1 MWLLNEPEYSTGHH
15 GMSTTWRAGDVGEP
29 PHAHRAT
36 PAVSAPR
43 APIVVQYCG
52 VAYNPVYACIGVTGV
67 GIRPQDPVLV
77 SLAMTISLQERLT
90 IVCPACGALADY
102 DVWLI
107 VDVAEQPEAA
117 AALAS
122 ARLNVLG
129 CEQCGHRFLAP
140 TPLLY
145 HDQAHRRVVFVP
157 PPETDELTW
166 RDMAY
171 ELHAVLVGSIAL
183 EQRQLYLSDMQIAQ
197 DQAGLAHMLQKS
209 TRRTSSGGAPP
220 SFGKPV
226 SSIIGSVPDVP
237 AATPTATAAV
247 HSNDPDQLLHAIQQL
262 LDADSPAAMQN
273 VVQQAPALLTQ
284 AAQNMLEQL
293 ADVAVEQREYTA
305 ADALHRARIWLFAY
319 QSGMT
324 PLEPHALVGHAP
336 ADLALVEV
344 TAEHQHHL
352 LAAHTPTEL
361 WQVLHQFPELQG
373 DWVDAALNDLIDQ
386 YAHEGNERLASQL
399 EERRSA
405 LVQLR
410 RDPPPPPPTDP
421 LQDALEALLTAP
433 DEESLAQVLITYPD
447 LLSDAAQVALDNLA
461 DEAQQSDDED
471 LASYARE
478 CRAMLQQVRAGLQ
491 A

>member
-1 MWLLNEPEYSTGHH
+1 
-15 GMSTTWRAGDVGEP
+15 
-29 PHAHRAT
+29 
-36 PAVSAPR
+36 
-43 APIVVQYCG
+43 
-52 VAYNPVYACIGVTGV
+52 
-67 GIRPQDPVLV
+67 
-77 SLAMTISLQERLT
+77 MTISLQERLT
-90 IVCPACGALADY
+90 IVCPKCGAPAEH

-107 VDVAEQPEAA
+107 VDAAEQPEAA
-117 AALAS
+117 AALAA
-122 ARLNVLG
+122 ARLNLLG

-140 TPLLY
+140 APLLY

-157 PPETDELTW
+157 PPNTDELTW

-209 TRRTSSGGAPP
+209 TRRTSSGSAPP
-220 SFGKPV
+220 RFGKPV
-226 SSIIGSVPDVP
+226 SSVIGDLPPEPTQP
-237 AATPTATAAV
+237 ARAMRAP
-247 HSNDPDQLLHAIQQL
+247 NDDPDHLLHAIQQL
-262 LDADSPAAMQN
+262 LDADSPTAMQHI
-273 VVQQAPALLTQ
+273 VEQVPALLTQ
-284 AAQNMLEQL
+284 VAQDMLEQL
-293 ADVAVEQREYTA
+293 ADVAVEQREYA
-305 ADALHRARIWLFAY
+305 AAEALHRARIWLFAY

-324 PLEPHALVGHAP
+324 PLAPHLLAGSTPTAP
-336 ADLALVEV
+336 APVEV

-386 YAHEGNERLASQL
+386 YAYEGNERLASQL

-405 LVQLR
+405 LAQLR
-410 RDPPPPPPTDP
+410 TDPPPPPTDP

-433 DEESLAQVLITYPD
+433 DEDSLAQVLIDYPD
-447 LLSDAAQVALDNLA
+447 LLSDAAQVALANLA
-461 DEAQQSDDED
+461 AEAQQSDDED

-478 CRAMLQQVRAGLQ
+478 CRAMLQQVRVGLQ

>member
-1 MWLLNEPEYSTGHH
+1 M
-15 GMSTTWRAGDVGEP
+15 
-29 PHAHRAT
+29 
-36 PAVSAPR
+36 SAPR
-43 APIVVQYCG
+43 APIVVQYGG
-52 VAYNPVYACIGVTGV
+52 VAYNTVYACIGITGV
-67 GIRPQDPVLV
+67 GIRPQDSVLV

-90 IVCPACGALADY
+90 IVCPKCGAPAEH

-107 VDVAEQPEAA
+107 VDAAEQPEAA
-117 AALAS
+117 AALAA
-122 ARLNVLG
+122 ARLNLLG

-140 TPLLY
+140 APLLY

-157 PPETDELTW
+157 PPNTNELTW

-209 TRRTSSGGAPP
+209 TRRTSSGSAPP
-220 SFGKPV
+220 RFGKPV
-226 SSIIGSVPDVP
+226 SSVIGSVPNVP
-237 AATPTATAAV
+237 AASPPAVPV
-247 HSNDPDQLLHAIQQL
+247 HSDDPDQILHAIQQL
-262 LDADSPAAMQN
+262 LDADSPAAMQH

-284 AAQNMLEQL
+284 ATQNTLEQL
-293 ADVAVEQREYTA
+293 ADVAVEQREYAA

-319 QSGMT
+319 HSGMT
-324 PLEPHALVGHAP
+324 PLEPHALAGSAP
-336 ADLALVEV
+336 AAPALVEV

-405 LVQLR
+405 LAQLR
-410 RDPPPPPPTDP
+410 SDPPPPPTTDP

-433 DEESLAQVLITYPD
+433 DEDSLAQVLVDYPD

-461 DEAQQSDDED
+461 AEAQQSDDED